1 MRLLSK
7 EHIRITS
14 IVKEDK
20 GMYQCLIKND
30 FESAQSSAELRLGG
44 MYFYSK
50 KCTLATC
57 ITIKYLILLC
67 RSRTSAALQVH
78 RTNYAAR
85 TNGFLKMQRQ
95 WEPYTKNRMAI
106 GRISAS

>member
-44 MYFYSK
+44 M
-50 KCTLATC
+50 
-57 ITIKYLILLC
+57 
-67 RSRTSAALQVH
+67 
-78 RTNYAAR
+78 
-85 TNGFLKMQRQ
+85 
-95 WEPYTKNRMAI
+95 
-106 GRISAS
+106 